1 MSDHAPSAADADAK
15 VNNRYDDKDDY
26 SLTHPPRTPTSPIS
40 AFSGSLFTR
49 SSPGRPSTGTVSLTR
64 SFNLHTLG
72 INTSPLG
79 PLGRRIS
86 FYEGDSGGDD
96 EDDDDG
102 LGESSL
108 DHLEEDFSNDGG
120 SSIIGGGHYG
130 GWPASDDGNGSS
142 YYNDCDGLD
151 DPSAFEDRKDV
162 LIDRLND
169 MVRHVTSYTPSSPSV
184 SVRSVSTWNSP
195 GKSVS
200 AISGGDSVA
209 AGSGGR
215 AVFTE
220 LHAHIDQMEAVLAAE
235 RAAEAA
241 ALAASPRVVQRH
253 HRHQSQPNNLYGW
266 QRPESRS
273 ATGKA
278 TAQTRRLTLGA
289 SPILFRNQ
297 SAPLPEVAEAL
308 TARSTLRKIQA
319 GRLPAEISPVAASCD
334 VLAGDL
340 SAVLD
345 GLLKRR
351 EESEFIQELL
361 LQKLAAANRRTA
373 ELEAQIK
380 TLTDERDSHAV
391 IRTSS
396 SGRSS
401 SSSGMATE
409 TIAEKSGAT
418 NTGESLLE
426 AGERLAD
433 LDDFRS
439 ELSFLRLQLRGIEVQ
454 CRSYVPTDAD
464 PELTESIENWKADWF
479 ALRAKVDEE
488 RRNATASVSV
498 CMSLLEQDRSIMND
512 MNSTF

>member
-1 MSDHAPSAADADAK
+1 MSDHAPSADDADAK
-15 VNNRYDDKDDY
+15 VNNRYDDKDAY

-72 INTSPLG
+72 INTSPHG

-86 FYEGDSGGDD
+86 FYGGNSGDD
-96 EDDDDG
+96 EEDDDV

-130 GWPASDDGNGSS
+130 GWPASEDGNGSS
-142 YYNDCDGLD
+142 YDNDCGDHD

-195 GKSVS
+195 GRSVS
-200 AISGGDSVA
+200 VISGGDSIA

-215 AVFTE
+215 AMFTE

-241 ALAASPRVVQRH
+241 ALAASPRIVQRH
-253 HRHQSQPNNLYGW
+253 NRHQSQPNHLYGW

-273 ATGKA
+273 AAGKA
-278 TAQTRRLTLGA
+278 TTQSRRLTLGA

-297 SAPLPEVAEAL
+297 SAPLPEVTEAL
-308 TARSTLRKIQA
+308 AARSTLRKLQA
-319 GRLPAEISPVAASCD
+319 GRLPTELSAVAANCD
-334 VLAGDL
+334 MLAGDL
-340 SAVLD
+340 FAVLD
-345 GLLKRR
+345 RLLKRR
-351 EESEFIQELL
+351 EESEVGFGCSLP
-361 LQKLAAANRRTA
+361 RT
-373 ELEAQIK
+373 
-380 TLTDERDSHAV
+380 V
-391 IRTSS
+391 NMC
-396 SGRSS
+396 
-401 SSSGMATE
+401 GMATNQLFSSF
-409 TIAEKSGAT
+409 KSHFCK
-418 NTGESLLE
+418 N
-426 AGERLAD
+426 
-433 LDDFRS
+433 
-439 ELSFLRLQLRGIEVQ
+439 
-454 CRSYVPTDAD
+454 
-464 PELTESIENWKADWF
+464 
-479 ALRAKVDEE
+479 
-488 RRNATASVSV
+488 
-498 CMSLLEQDRSIMND
+498 
-512 MNSTF
+512 